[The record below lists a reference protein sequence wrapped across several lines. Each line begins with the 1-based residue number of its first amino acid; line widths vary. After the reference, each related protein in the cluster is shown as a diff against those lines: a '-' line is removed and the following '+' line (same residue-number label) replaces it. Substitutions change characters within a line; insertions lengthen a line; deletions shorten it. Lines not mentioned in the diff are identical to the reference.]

1 MVLAKAITRHAKI
14 SPQKARVVI
23 DLIRG
28 LSVEEALFQLKQTNT
43 KSGRL
48 IFKTVNSAVANAVHN
63 KDAKA
68 ETLYICEAAVDKGT
82 FHKRA
87 WTRSRGMRAPIERKT
102 SHIKV
107 GVAVREAAVSGENK

>member
-1 MVLAKAITRHAKI
+1 MALARAITKHAKV

-28 LSVEEALFQLKQTNT
+28 KNIPEALFQLNQTGT

-48 IFKTVNSAVANAVHN
+48 LAKTLKSAVANAVHN
-63 KDAKA
+63 KDANA
-68 ETLYICEAAVDKGT
+68 DDLFISEAYVDKGT

-87 WTRSRGMRAPIERKT
+87 WTRSRGMRAPIQRKT
-102 SHIKV
+102 SHLTI
-107 GVAVREAAVSGENK
+107 AVDVKKQIAGEGKK

>member
-1 MVLAKAITRHAKI
+1 MALTRAKTKHAKV
-14 SPQKARVVI
+14 SPQKARLIV

-28 LSVEEALFQLKQTNT
+28 KFIEEALFILNQTST

-48 IFKTVNSAVANAVHN
+48 LTKTLLSAVANAEHN
-63 KDAKA
+63 HDANRGD
-68 ETLYICEAAVDKGT
+68 LFISEAFVDKGS

-102 SHIKV
+102 SHFTICVDTKKSS
-107 GVAVREAAVSGENK
+107 ETKENS

>member
-1 MVLAKAITRHAKI
+1 MALARAITKHAKT

-28 LSVEEALFQLKQTNT
+28 KGIAEALFQLKQTGT
-43 KSGRL
+43 KSGRML
-48 IFKTVNSAVANAVHN
+48 AKTLKSAVANAVHN
-63 KDAKA
+63 KGANAD
-68 ETLYICEAAVDKGT
+68 ELYICEAFVDKGT

-102 SHIKV
+102 SHLTIAVDVKNKV
-107 GVAVREAAVSGENK
+107 ASEEKK

>member
-1 MVLAKAITRHAKI
+1 MAQARAISKYVRV

-23 DLIRG
+23 ALIRG
-28 LSVEEALFQLKQTNT
+28 KSINEALFQLKQTGT

-48 IFKTVNSAVANAVHN
+48 IMKTLLSAVANAEHN
-63 KDAKA
+63 EDANR
-68 ETLYICEAAVDKGT
+68 ESLYVSEAFVDKGA

-102 SHIKV
+102 SHITV
-107 GVAVREAAVSGENK
+107 GVSSQQPVATQEKK